1 MTDSALVLVREKP
14 KQSVR
19 RLVIRAA
26 TASQPLF
33 SFDVGRSRP
42 NVSACPTVAERYI
55 QIWFR
60 AHDAYCKN
68 TDRMVRGDAQMISTS
83 RMTLLFGIVLASL
96 AGIAANSNAAEKVG
110 SAIKINVTVTG
121 GTGPLSTG
129 DPVHRDE
136 RVRANASGVGQFQ
149 FDDGSKL
156 AVGPNATVVIDKY
169 VLGEGGKLKKLTVR
183 ATKGTFRFISGRSS
197 PSAYT
202 IVTPAGTM
210 GIRG

>member
-1 MTDSALVLVREKP
+1 
-14 KQSVR
+14 
-19 RLVIRAA
+19 
-26 TASQPLF
+26 
-33 SFDVGRSRP
+33 
-42 NVSACPTVAERYI
+42 
-55 QIWFR
+55 
-60 AHDAYCKN
+60 
-68 TDRMVRGDAQMISTS
+68 
-83 RMTLLFGIVLASL
+83 MTLLFGIVLASL

-110 SAIKINVTVTG
+110 SAVKINVTVTG
-121 GTGPLSTG
+121 GAGPLSTG
-129 DPVHRDE
+129 DAVHRDE

-149 FDDGSKL
+149 FNDGSKL

-183 ATKGTFRFISGRSS
+183 ATKGTFRFISGKSS

>member
-1 MTDSALVLVREKP
+1 VGHDMRKL
-14 KQSVR
+14 
-19 RLVIRAA
+19 RLVFC
-26 TASQPLF
+26 AS
-33 SFDVGRSRP
+33 VIG
-42 NVSACPTVAERYI
+42 
-55 QIWFR
+55 
-60 AHDAYCKN
+60 
-68 TDRMVRGDAQMISTS
+68 
-83 RMTLLFGIVLASL
+83 L
-96 AGIAANSNAAEKVG
+96 AGISSAAIAAEKVG
-110 SAIKINVTVTG
+110 NAVKINVTITG
-121 GTGPLSTG
+121 DSGVMTTG

-183 ATKGTFRFISGRSS
+183 ATKGTFRFISGKSA

>member
-1 MTDSALVLVREKP
+1 
-14 KQSVR
+14 
-19 RLVIRAA
+19 
-26 TASQPLF
+26 
-33 SFDVGRSRP
+33 
-42 NVSACPTVAERYI
+42 
-55 QIWFR
+55 
-60 AHDAYCKN
+60 
-68 TDRMVRGDAQMISTS
+68 MISS
-83 RMTLLFGIVLASL
+83 KRMSLLCGIVLASL
-96 AGIAANSNAAEKVG
+96 TGLALNSNAAEKVG
-110 SAIKINVTVTG
+110 NAVKINVVITG
-121 GTGPLSTG
+121 NSGVMSTG

-183 ATKGTFRFISGRSS
+183 ATKGTFRFISGKSA

>member
-1 MTDSALVLVREKP
+1 
-14 KQSVR
+14 
-19 RLVIRAA
+19 
-26 TASQPLF
+26 
-33 SFDVGRSRP
+33 
-42 NVSACPTVAERYI
+42 
-55 QIWFR
+55 
-60 AHDAYCKN
+60 
-68 TDRMVRGDAQMISTS
+68 MISTS
-83 RMTLLFGIVLASL
+83 GMTLLFGIVLASL

-121 GTGPLSTG
+121 GAGPLSTG
-129 DPVHRDE
+129 DAVHHDE

-149 FDDGSKL
+149 FNDGSKL

-183 ATKGTFRFISGRSS
+183 ATKGTFRFISGKSS

>member
-1 MTDSALVLVREKP
+1 
-14 KQSVR
+14 
-19 RLVIRAA
+19 
-26 TASQPLF
+26 
-33 SFDVGRSRP
+33 
-42 NVSACPTVAERYI
+42 
-55 QIWFR
+55 
-60 AHDAYCKN
+60 
-68 TDRMVRGDAQMISTS
+68 MIST
-83 RMTLLFGIVLASL
+83 RKIMLLFGILLPSL
-96 AGIAANSNAAEKVG
+96 AGIAPNAIAAEKVG
-110 SAIKINVTVTG
+110 NAVKINVTVTG
-121 GTGPLSTG
+121 ATGPLTTG

-156 AVGPNATVVIDKY
+156 AVGPNANVVIDKY

-183 ATKGTFRFISGRSS
+183 ATKGTFRFISGKSA

>member
-1 MTDSALVLVREKP
+1 MN
-14 KQSVR
+14 
-19 RLVIRAA
+19 
-26 TASQPLF
+26 
-33 SFDVGRSRP
+33 G
-42 NVSACPTVAERYI
+42 
-55 QIWFR
+55 
-60 AHDAYCKN
+60 
-68 TDRMVRGDAQMISTS
+68 GDAQMISS
-83 RMTLLFGIVLASL
+83 KRMTLLGGIVLASL
-96 AGIAANSNAAEKVG
+96 TAVAPNSNAAEKVG
-110 SAIKINVTVTG
+110 NAVKINVVITG
-121 GTGPLSTG
+121 NSGVMSTG

-183 ATKGTFRFISGRSS
+183 ATKGTFRFISGKSA

>member
-1 MTDSALVLVREKP
+1 
-14 KQSVR
+14 
-19 RLVIRAA
+19 
-26 TASQPLF
+26 
-33 SFDVGRSRP
+33 
-42 NVSACPTVAERYI
+42 
-55 QIWFR
+55 
-60 AHDAYCKN
+60 
-68 TDRMVRGDAQMISTS
+68 MISST
-83 RMTLLFGIVLASL
+83 RMTLLCGIVLASL
-96 AGIAANSNAAEKVG
+96 TGLAPLSNAAEKVG
-110 SAIKINVTVTG
+110 NAVKINVTITG
-121 GTGPLSTG
+121 DSGVMTTG

-183 ATKGTFRFISGRSS
+183 ATKGTFRFISGKSA

>member
-1 MTDSALVLVREKP
+1 MVSNR
-14 KQSVR
+14 SM
-19 RLVIRAA
+19 
-26 TASQPLF
+26 PLL
-33 SFDVGRSRP
+33 
-42 NVSACPTVAERYI
+42 C
-55 QIWFR
+55 
-60 AHDAYCKN
+60 
-68 TDRMVRGDAQMISTS
+68 
-83 RMTLLFGIVLASL
+83 GIVVASITCF
-96 AGIAANSNAAEKVG
+96 APNSHAAEKVG
-110 SAIKINVTVTG
+110 NAVKINVTITG
-121 GTGPLSTG
+121 DSGVMTTG

-183 ATKGTFRFISGRSS
+183 ATKGTFRFISGKSA

>member
-1 MTDSALVLVREKP
+1 
-14 KQSVR
+14 
-19 RLVIRAA
+19 
-26 TASQPLF
+26 
-33 SFDVGRSRP
+33 
-42 NVSACPTVAERYI
+42 
-55 QIWFR
+55 
-60 AHDAYCKN
+60 
-68 TDRMVRGDAQMISTS
+68 MISS
-83 RMTLLFGIVLASL
+83 KRMTLLGGIVLASL
-96 AGIAANSNAAEKVG
+96 TAVAPNSNAAEKVG
-110 SAIKINVTVTG
+110 NAVKINVIITG
-121 GTGPLSTG
+121 DAGVMSTG
-129 DPVHRDE
+129 DAVHRDE

-183 ATKGTFRFISGRSS
+183 ATKGTFRFISGKSA

>member
-1 MTDSALVLVREKP
+1 
-14 KQSVR
+14 
-19 RLVIRAA
+19 
-26 TASQPLF
+26 
-33 SFDVGRSRP
+33 
-42 NVSACPTVAERYI
+42 
-55 QIWFR
+55 
-60 AHDAYCKN
+60 
-68 TDRMVRGDAQMISTS
+68 MISTS

-121 GTGPLSTG
+121 GAGPLSTG
-129 DPVHRDE
+129 DAVHRDE

-149 FDDGSKL
+149 FNDGSKL

>member
-1 MTDSALVLVREKP
+1 
-14 KQSVR
+14 
-19 RLVIRAA
+19 
-26 TASQPLF
+26 
-33 SFDVGRSRP
+33 
-42 NVSACPTVAERYI
+42 
-55 QIWFR
+55 
-60 AHDAYCKN
+60 
-68 TDRMVRGDAQMISTS
+68 MIST
-83 RMTLLFGIVLASL
+83 RKITLLFGILLPSL
-96 AGIAANSNAAEKVG
+96 AGIAPNGIAAEKVG
-110 SAIKINVTVTG
+110 NAVKINVVITG
-121 GTGPLSTG
+121 DEGVMTTG

-183 ATKGTFRFISGRSS
+183 ATKGTFRFISGKSA